1 MGYDL
6 VVVGTSFGGL
16 QALGALLEG
25 LPREFGASLVIVQH
39 RSKDSDE
46 TLPRLL
52 QDRCLL
58 PVREAEDKQAVEPG
72 RVYVAPA
79 DYHLL
84 VDGASFS
91 LSTDPPVVFSR
102 PSIDVLFESAA
113 EAYRE
118 RLVGVVLTGANADG
132 AKGLLVIRRLGGYAI
147 VQTPETAVAPTMPA
161 ASIAIASPDEIVPL
175 DHIAERLVALVGRG
189 AAPHVG

>member
-52 QDRCLL
+52 QDR
-58 PVREAEDKQAVEPG
+58 
-72 RVYVAPA
+72 
-79 DYHLL
+79 
-84 VDGASFS
+84 
-91 LSTDPPVVFSR
+91 
-102 PSIDVLFESAA
+102 
-113 EAYRE
+113 
-118 RLVGVVLTGANADG
+118 
-132 AKGLLVIRRLGGYAI
+132 
-147 VQTPETAVAPTMPA
+147 
-161 ASIAIASPDEIVPL
+161 
-175 DHIAERLVALVGRG
+175 
-189 AAPHVG
+189 